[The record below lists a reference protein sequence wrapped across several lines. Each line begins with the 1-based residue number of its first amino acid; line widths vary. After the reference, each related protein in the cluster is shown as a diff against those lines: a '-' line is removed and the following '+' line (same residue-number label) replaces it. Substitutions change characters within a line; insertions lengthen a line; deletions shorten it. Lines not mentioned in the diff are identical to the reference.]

1 MKKKWKEKE
10 RWEENRKWNEHRKWE
25 KDGKENRNENRKE
38 NRNGKAK
45 MYQEKRDWIPRAY
58 DQYVMKPRQL
68 RNYYIC
74 AAGMLGIASWLFFQ
88 NIFFALALPFIS
100 IPLKKYHIRSLAK
113 EQQSQLS
120 DQFRDLLYSISASTA
135 AGRQLREALMEAEE
149 NLAMIYEPE
158 APIRLELNQMGRR
171 MREGRESEEQLLQ
184 DFALRSKIE
193 DIENFVEVCLIC
205 RRTGGSLE
213 KMVKKASEVIR
224 DKMEIQ
230 RELRMLTAQ
239 KRLEIRLLTA
249 LPFLVIFFLRITSP
263 DYFTIMDHTGIGR
276 ILMGLSLLGIGI
288 SYGIS
293 MKLIQIP
300 I

>member
-25 KDGKENRNENRKE
+25 ENGKENRKE
-38 NRNGKAK
+38 NRREKGK
-45 MYQEKRDWIPRAY
+45 MYQEKRGWTPSAY

-74 AAGMLGIASWLFFQ
+74 TAGMLGIASWLFFQ
-88 NIFFALALPFIS
+88 NIFFAFSFTFIS

-135 AGRQLREALMEAEE
+135 AGRQLREALIEAEE

-158 APIRLELNQMGRR
+158 APMRLELNQMGRR

-184 DFALRSKIE
+184 DFALRSKVE

-205 RRTGGSLE
+205 RRTGGDLE
-213 KMVKKASEVIR
+213 KMVRKASEVIQ

-230 RELRMLTAQ
+230 REIRMLTAQ

-263 DYFTIMDHTGIGR
+263 DYFIIMDHTGIGR